1 MLPVTWLCT
10 ARLSYPNPED
20 RSQMF
25 PSLMM
30 TGLTRKAEFLECRH
44 LGGKFAAFQVAI
56 RVDEFLCII
65 HIYIFN
71 LTKVSLAAF
80 R

>member
-10 ARLSYPNPED
+10 ARLLYWNPED
-20 RSQMF
+20 QSQMF

-30 TGLTRKAEFLECRH
+30 TGLRRKAEFLECRH
-44 LGGKFAAFQVAI
+44 SGGKFAAFQVAI

-65 HIYIFN
+65 HIYIYS
-71 LTKVSLAAF
+71 T
-80 R
+80 